1 MLQHASS
8 SASRKWIALALALAA
23 ALAHGCGG
31 GSSGKLMVDSPL
43 TPFSAP
49 DEEDLVDDDDDD
61 EVEAAEPAQGESGK
75 E

>member
-1 MLQHASS
+1 
-8 SASRKWIALALALAA
+8 
-23 ALAHGCGG
+23 
-31 GSSGKLMVDSPL
+31 MVDSPL